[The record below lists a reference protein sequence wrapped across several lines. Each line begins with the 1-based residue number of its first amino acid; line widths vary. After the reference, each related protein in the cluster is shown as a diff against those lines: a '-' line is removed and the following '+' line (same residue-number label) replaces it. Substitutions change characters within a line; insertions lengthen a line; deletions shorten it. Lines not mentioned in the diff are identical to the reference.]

1 MSQTLWIWVFLSFS
15 AVTTK
20 QQCNVSKAM
29 RNMIKAEEEIKIHQK
44 KLKDVIK
51 TREEKEEKLR
61 NHSKSNCKFY
71 NNIIFLII

>member
-1 MSQTLWIWVFLSFS
+1 
-15 AVTTK
+15 
-20 QQCNVSKAM
+20 M

-61 NHSKSNCKFY
+61 NHSKSNCK
-71 NNIIFLII
+71 LIL